1 VLRQLAAPVLLLA
14 VTAPVVGA
22 AATQLRSGRTGRRA
36 AVATALGLLAAVVVL
51 AAAALDESARW
62 VVDGRLLVEA
72 DRLGALLLV
81 FVLGSALVVQS
92 FAVRSLRGDL
102 QRHRFFVA
110 SSLAAAATA
119 VVVVAADLWVLVLAW
134 TAVSVATALLLR
146 HDGRPT
152 SQAASRAALRSFAVG
167 DVALLA
173 AAIVASVAIGPVT
186 LRPEPLAVTAA
197 DSSLVGPVG
206 VVALLALA
214 VVLAAVTRC
223 AIPPAQSWLP
233 MSVAAPTPSSAVLH
247 AGIVNGGGVLLIR
260 TAPVL
265 GVSRVATGAAVLA
278 GCAGVL
284 VGGAVAR
291 TRPDVKTGLAW
302 STVAQMGFM
311 VVQCVTGLIGPALV
325 HMVAHGMYK
334 ANLFLGSG
342 STLAHTHPARMPAT
356 GAWPRRVLTATV
368 TVVAVGTAWLVVRP
382 SSFSGA
388 AGLVFAGFV
397 AATVAQAAGAWLRTR
412 PRRTV
417 LDLAAALALV
427 VATIA
432 AVAVAAG
439 LKTWL
444 APSLPEIDPA
454 LGTAGAIALA
464 VTGVVAVLLAAA
476 AQHRHGRLA
485 PLVDRAYLWCS
496 HLGDPGRLAPVM
508 RTQEVRP

>member
-1 VLRQLAAPVLLLA
+1 MLQQLAAPVLLLA
-14 VTAPVVGA
+14 LTAPVVGA
-22 AATQLRSGRTGRRA
+22 MTALHRSGRSGQRTTGA
-36 AVATALGLLAAVVVL
+36 TAVALFAAVVVL
-51 AAAALDESARW
+51 MAAAAGDGARW
-62 VVDGRLLVEA
+62 VVSDRLLVEA

-81 FVLGSALVVQS
+81 FVLGAALVVQS
-92 FAVRSLRGDL
+92 FAVRSLRGDV

-110 SSLAAAATA
+110 SSLAVAATA
-119 VVVVAADLWVLVLAW
+119 IVVVAADLWVMVLAW
-134 TAVSVATALLLR
+134 IAVSAATALLLR

-152 SQAASRAALRSFAVG
+152 SRAASRAALRSFAVG

-173 AAIVASVAIGPVT
+173 AALVAAVALGPVT
-186 LRPEPLAVTAA
+186 LRPQQLAATADDPA
-197 DSSLVGPVG
+197 MFGPFG

-214 VVLAAVTRC
+214 VVLAALTRC

-265 GVSRVATGAAVLA
+265 GASLVATGLAVLV
-278 GCAGVL
+278 GCAGVM

-342 STLAHTHPARMPAT
+342 STLAHTHPPRPAPG
-356 GAWPRRVLTATV
+356 GAVSRWVLCAGV
-368 TVVAVGTAWLVVRP
+368 TVVAVATAWLVVRP

-388 AGLVFAGFV
+388 AGVVFAGFV
-397 AATVAQAAGAWLRTR
+397 AATVAQSAGAWLRAR
-412 PRRTV
+412 PQRTS
-417 LDLAAALALV
+417 LDLVAALALV
-427 VATIA
+427 AATTA
-432 AVAVAAG
+432 AVAVAAA
-439 LKTWL
+439 LKSWL
-444 APSLPEIDPA
+444 APSLPEVDPA

-464 VTGVVAVLLAAA
+464 VTGVLAVLLAAA
-476 AQHRHGRLA
+476 ANHRRGRVA
-485 PLVDRAYLWCS
+485 HLVDRAYLWCS
-496 HLGDPGRLAPVM
+496 HLGDPARLAPVM
-508 RTQEVRP
+508 RPSEVRP

>member
-1 VLRQLAAPVLLLA
+1 VALVAALA
-14 VTAPVVGA
+14 V
-22 AATQLRSGRTGRRA
+22 LF
-36 AVATALGLLAAVVVL
+36 ATAVG
-51 AAAALDESARW
+51 DGARW
-62 VVDGRLLVEA
+62 SAGGRLLVEA

-81 FVLGSALVVQS
+81 FVLGAALVVQT

-110 SSLAAAATA
+110 SSLAAAGTA
-119 VVVVAADLWVLVLAW
+119 IVVVAADLWVMVLAW
-134 TAVSVATALLLR
+134 VAVSAATSLLLR

-152 SQAASRAALRSFAVG
+152 ARAASRAALGSFAVG
-167 DVALLA
+167 DVALLLA
-173 AAIVASVAIGPVT
+173 AVAASVAMGPVT
-186 LRPEPLAVTAA
+186 LRPEPLASTVDDPSTF
-197 DSSLVGPVG
+197 GPVG
-206 VVALLALA
+206 VVAVLAVA
-214 VVLAAVTRC
+214 VVLAAVTRS

-265 GVSRVATGAAVLA
+265 AASRMATALAVLA

-284 VGGAVAR
+284 VGGAVSR

-342 STLAHTHPARMPAT
+342 STLAHTHPPRSAT
-356 GAWPRRVLTATV
+356 GNPWVRWSLCAAVTAAA
-368 TVVAVGTAWLVVRP
+368 VATAWLVVRP

-397 AATVAQAAGAWLRTR
+397 TATVAQAATAWLRAR
-412 PRRTV
+412 PQRTP
-417 LDLAAALALV
+417 LDLVAAIALV
-427 VATIA
+427 VATTA
-432 AVAVAAG
+432 SVAVAAG
-439 LKTWL
+439 LKSWL
-444 APSLPEIDPA
+444 EPSLPELDPA
-454 LGTAGAIALA
+454 LGTVGAVALA
-464 VTGVVAVLLAAA
+464 ITGIVAVLLAVAA
-476 AQHRHGRLA
+476 KHRSGRIA
-485 PLVDRAYLWCS
+485 HLVDRAYLWCA

-508 RTQEVRP
+508 RPQEVRP